1 MSESLEEALAA
12 VMASI
17 AYSIARRE
25 KLEQGGVIYCRNCS
39 RRPALMPSLHCPPC
53 LAEVWRRTGSEMRCE
68 NREQTE
74 EDVRACAR

>member
-1 MSESLEEALAA
+1 MSESLEDAMVAVVIATAYALA
-12 VMASI
+12 
-17 AYSIARRE
+17 RHH
-25 KLEQGGVIYCRNCS
+25 KLEHAGVIYCWNCS
-39 RRPALMPSLHCPPC
+39 QRPALMPSLHCPPC